1 MAHASALCK
10 RGARQTGPSC
20 YSRATS
26 PMKCTSCGHDS
37 PPGQKFC
44 GECGSRLEAICP
56 SCQSKNP
63 PGQKFCGDCGAPLGG
78 APRPASAPA
87 PPAAETPPAPAE
99 RFASPQSYTPKH
111 LAEKILSSR
120 SAVEGERKQVS
131 VMFTDVSGFT
141 AMSERL
147 DPEEVHG
154 IMDRVFEIVLA
165 AVHRFEGTIN
175 QFLGDGV
182 MALFGAPIAHED
194 HAHRALGAALAIQ
207 RELGPVRDDVRRLH
221 GVEFRLRIGINTGLV
236 VVGAIGRDLRMDY
249 TAVGDTTNL
258 ASRMLNIAQPGQI
271 VCTPATHRLTAG
283 FFEFEDLG
291 EFTVK
296 GKSEPVRAWAIMR
309 ERRGRTR
316 LEVSRERGL
325 TPMLGRSEEMEALG
339 LAYARAIEGHGAV
352 LMLVGDAGV
361 GKSRLLFEFLHRL
374 EGGSHVELEASCLSY
389 GRAIAYHPVVELVRR
404 YLGLPDGAGDEDVR
418 AAARVRLH
426 GVGIAD
432 EESVTLLAHFLGVE
446 APAELLTRL
455 GAQLKERTHALLRD
469 VFLRAS
475 QRRPLVLVI
484 ENIHWTDPSS
494 EEFFGPFIDALFG
507 HPILLLL
514 SSRPDFSMTT
524 WPRERVEML
533 SVEGLDREQAAD
545 MARALLG
552 AEEVAPQLIEV
563 LVAKSEGN
571 PLYVE
576 EILRQLQETGGAV
589 VVDGEAR
596 LSRADVSVPETVH
609 DIIAS
614 RVDRVEEPLK
624 QTIQGAAVVG
634 RQFPA
639 PLVARV
645 LTVEEPR
652 VVDDLRRLQGFDF
665 VFPVSMPVYAFK
677 HALTQEVVY
686 TGLLERRRRL
696 YHAIVG
702 AALEEE
708 HRERPDEIA
717 ELLAH
722 HFGRSGEHDK
732 AVDYAILAGEKA
744 QRRWANAEA
753 LAHFESA
760 LKRLDTMPDS
770 ETNRRRRIDAVL
782 KQAEVKFA
790 LGRHAEELTAL
801 ESVQPIVDA
810 SADPPRRAA
819 WYYWTGFLHSLTGAR
834 ADVSVDYCR
843 RAAEIAEAEGLDEL
857 RAYAQSCLAHV
868 YLVAGNLHGG
878 LVAGEAAL
886 ATFEA
891 RGNPWWA
898 CRTIW
903 ALQPLAT
910 GSGDWGRALAYCR
923 RALAHATATND
934 QRLQVVS
941 WARLGATE
949 VQRGDGEA
957 CVQACDRALAFSPA
971 PFDVN
976 TIKAMRGYGLVKRGD
991 IGVGAQELG
1000 EAVAWFEKAG
1010 LLYTTSLL
1018 SLWLADACLRQEDA
1032 GRARALAERALQAAR
1047 ERGYRHLEGAAA
1059 RALGEALL
1067 VSAPAAA
1074 AAALADAERICQ
1086 DVGARNDLGR
1096 TWAAMGRLAI
1106 ATGDAARGR
1115 TLLERALAEFEALGT
1130 IDEIART
1137 AAALQAG
1144 A

>member
-1 MAHASALCK
+1 
-10 RGARQTGPSC
+10 
-20 YSRATS
+20 
-26 PMKCTSCGHDS
+26 MKCFSCGHDN

-44 GECGSRLEAICP
+44 GECGSRLEAVCP

-63 PGQKFCGDCGAPLGG
+63 PGQKFCGECGAPLGG
-78 APRPASAPA
+78 APRPAPAPAAA
-87 PPAAETPPAPAE
+87 PPAAQAAPAPAE

-207 RELGPVRDDVRRLH
+207 RDLQPVRDDVRRLH

-258 ASRMLNIAQPGQI
+258 ASRMLNVAQPGQT

-296 GKSEPVRAWAIMR
+296 GKSEPVRGWTVVR

-325 TPMLGRSEEMEALG
+325 TPLLGRGEELEALG
-339 LAYARAIEGHGAV
+339 LAYARAVEGHGAV

-374 EGGSHVELEASCLSY
+374 DGGSHVELEASCLSY
-389 GRAIAYHPVVELVRR
+389 GRAIAYHPVAGLVRR
-404 YLGLPDGAGDEDVR
+404 YLGLPDGAGDDDVR

-426 GVGIAD
+426 GLGIAD
-432 EESVTLLAHFLGVE
+432 DESVTLLAHFLGVE

-455 GAQLKERTHALLRD
+455 GAQVKERTHALLRD

-475 QRRPLVLVI
+475 QRRPLVLVV
-484 ENIHWTDPSS
+484 ENIHWVDPSS

-533 SVEGLDREQAAD
+533 SIEGLGREQAAD

-552 AEEVAPQLIEV
+552 SEEVAPQLIEV

-596 LSRADVSVPETVH
+596 LSRADISVPETVH

-645 LTVEEPR
+645 LAAEEPR
-652 VVDDLRRLQGFDF
+652 VVDDLRRLQRFDF

-686 TGLLERRRRL
+686 TGLLERRRRT

-702 AALEEE
+702 TALEEE
-708 HRERPDEIA
+708 HPGRLEEVA

-722 HFGRSGEHDK
+722 HFGRSAEHGK
-732 AVDYAILAGEKA
+732 AVDYALLAGEKS

-753 LAHFESA
+753 LTYFEAA
-760 LKRLDTMPDS
+760 LKRLDAMPDS
-770 ETNRRRRIDAVL
+770 EGNRRRRIDAVL

-790 LGRHAEELTAL
+790 LGRHAEELSAL
-801 ESVQPIVDA
+801 EELQALVEA

-819 WYYWTGFLHSLTGAR
+819 WYYWAGFLRSLTGAS
-834 ADVSVDYCR
+834 AEVSIDYCQK
-843 RAAEIAEAEGLDEL
+843 AVAIAEAEGLDEL
-857 RAYAQSCLAHV
+857 RAYAQACLAHV
-868 YLVAGNLHGG
+868 YLVAGNLEGG
-878 LVAGEAAL
+878 LAAGEAAL

-910 GSGDWGRALAYCR
+910 GAGDWGRGLAVCR
-923 RALAHATATND
+923 RALEHATATND
-934 QRLQVVS
+934 QRLKIVGHV
-941 WARLGATE
+941 RLAGTE
-949 VQRGDGEA
+949 VQRGDPAA
-957 CVQACDRALAFSPA
+957 CLRACETALALSPA
-971 PFDVN
+971 PFDAAL
-976 TIKAMRGYGLVKRGD
+976 IKAVRAYGRVKSGD
-991 IGVGAQELG
+991 IDTGLAELG
-1000 EAVAWFEKAG
+1000 EAVAWFERAQ
-1010 LLYTTSLL
+1010 LLYTSAVFG
-1018 SLWLADACLRQEDA
+1018 LWLADAHLRRGESAPAAELAQ
-1032 GRARALAERALQAAR
+1032 RALAVTR
-1047 ERGYRHLEGAAA
+1047 ERGYRHVEGMTC
-1059 RALGEALL
+1059 RVLGEALL
-1067 VSAPAAA
+1067 ERDAASAGRHLDDAARVLEA
-1074 AAALADAERICQ
+1074 
-1086 DVGARNDLGR
+1086 VGARNELAR
-1096 TWAAMGRLAI
+1096 TWAAQGRLCA
-1106 ATGDAARGR
+1106 AAGDSAGARQR
-1115 TLLERALAEFEALGT
+1115 LTRALQTFEALGT
-1130 IDEIART
+1130 LDEIART
-1137 AAALQAG
+1137 SAVLEALR
-1144 A
+1144 

>member
-1 MAHASALCK
+1 
-10 RGARQTGPSC
+10 
-20 YSRATS
+20 
-26 PMKCTSCGHDS
+26 MKCTSCGHDNQ
-37 PPGQKFC
+37 PGQKFC
-44 GECGSRLEAICP
+44 GECGSRLEAICAA
-56 SCQSKNP
+56 CQSKNP
-63 PGQKFCGDCGAPLGG
+63 PGQKFCGECGAPLGG
-78 APRPASAPA
+78 VARATAGPPGTAAAPA
-87 PPAAETPPAPAE
+87 PA

-120 SAVEGERKQVS
+120 SAIEGERKQVT

-154 IMDRVFEIVLA
+154 IMDRVFEVVLG
-165 AVHRFEGTIN
+165 AVHHYEGTIN

-194 HAHRALGAALAIQ
+194 HAHRALSAALAIQ
-207 RELGPVRDDVRRLH
+207 RDLQPIRDDVRSAH
-221 GVEFRLRIGINTGLV
+221 GVEFRLRIGLNTGLV

-258 ASRMLNIAQPGQI
+258 ASRMLNVAQPGQI

-283 FFEFEDLG
+283 FFDFEDLG
-291 EFTVK
+291 QFSVK
-296 GKSEPVRAWAIMR
+296 GKSEPVRGWAVAR

-325 TPMLGRSEEMEALG
+325 TPLLGRIEEMETLG
-339 LAYARAIEGHGAV
+339 LAYARAVEGHGAV
-352 LMLVGDAGV
+352 LMLVGDPGV

-374 EGGSHVELEASCLSY
+374 DGGSHVELDTTCLSY
-389 GRAIAYHPVVELVRR
+389 GRTIPYHPVIGLVRR
-404 YLGLPDGAGDEDVR
+404 YLGLPDTADDDDIR
-418 AAARVRLH
+418 AAARVRL
-426 GVGIAD
+426 GAIGITD
-432 EESVTLLAHFLGVE
+432 EEAITLLAHFLGVE
-446 APAELLTRL
+446 APVELLTRL
-455 GAQLKERTHALLRD
+455 GAQLKDRTHALMRE

-475 QRRPLVLVI
+475 HRRPLVLVV
-484 ENIHWTDPSS
+484 ENVHWVDPSS

-533 SVEGLDREQAAD
+533 SIEGLGREQAAG
-545 MARALLG
+545 MARALLD
-552 AEEVAPQLIEV
+552 ADRVAPELLEV

-576 EILRQLQETGGAV
+576 EILRQLQETAGV
-589 VVDGEAR
+589 VVTDGEAR
-596 LSRADVSVPETVH
+596 LSRRDITVPETVH
-609 DIIAS
+609 DIIAA

-624 QTIQGAAVVG
+624 LTIQGAAVVG
-634 RQFPA
+634 RQFPS

-645 LTVEEPR
+645 LTTAEPV
-652 VVDDLRRLQGFDF
+652 VVDHLHRLHGFDF
-665 VFPVSMPVYAFK
+665 VYPVTIPVYAFK

-686 TGLLERRRRL
+686 TGLLERRRRA
-696 YHAIVG
+696 YHAVVG

-708 HRERPDEIA
+708 HRERPEEVV

-722 HFGRSGEHDK
+722 HFGRSAEHDK
-732 AVDYAILAGEKA
+732 AVDYAILAGEKS

-753 LAHFESA
+753 LAYFESA

-770 ETNRRRRIDAVL
+770 ELNRRRRIDAVL

-801 ESVQPIVDA
+801 EGVKAIVEE

-819 WYYWTGFLHSLTGAR
+819 WYYWTGFLNSLTGAR
-834 ADVSVDYCR
+834 ADVSVDYCL
-843 RAAEIAEAEGLDEL
+843 RASEIAESQGLDEL

-868 YLVAGNLHGG
+868 YLVAGNLGGG
-878 LVAGEAAL
+878 LEAGEAAL

-910 GSGDWGRALAYCR
+910 GSGDWARALGYCR

-934 QRLQVVS
+934 QRLQAVA

-949 VQRGDGEA
+949 VQRGDGAA
-957 CVQACDRALAFSPA
+957 CVTACDRALAFSPA
-971 PFDVN
+971 PFDANIIRAVH
-976 TIKAMRGYGLVKRGD
+976 GYGLVKCGD
-991 IGVGAQELG
+991 VAAGTLELA
-1000 EAVAWFEKAG
+1000 EAAAWFENAR
-1010 LLYTTSLL
+1010 LLYTASLL
-1018 SLWLADACLRQEDA
+1018 NLWLADACLRYDDDD
-1032 GRARALAERALQAAR
+1032 RARALAERSLRVVR
-1047 ERGYRHLEGAAA
+1047 ELGYRHLEAAA
-1059 RALGEALL
+1059 SRALGEALL
-1067 VSAPAAA
+1067 SSAAAAA
-1074 AAALADAERICQ
+1074 AAALGEADRLCQ
-1086 DVGARNDLGR
+1086 EVGARNDLAR
-1096 TWAAMGRLAI
+1096 TWAAQGRLAI
-1106 ATGDAARGR
+1106 AAGDAARGR
-1115 TLLERALAEFEALGT
+1115 SLLERALAEFETLGT
-1130 IDEIART
+1130 IDESARLR
-1137 AAALQAG
+1137 AALA
-1144 A
+1144 AL

>member
-1 MAHASALCK
+1 
-10 RGARQTGPSC
+10 
-20 YSRATS
+20 
-26 PMKCTSCGHDS
+26 MKCTSCGHEN

-44 GECGSRLEAICP
+44 GECGGRLEAVCP

-63 PGQKFCGDCGAPLGG
+63 PGQKFCGECGTALTAG
-78 APRPASAPA
+78 ARAPA
-87 PPAAETPPAPAE
+87 ATPTAPPEPAPTE

-111 LAEKILSSR
+111 LAEKILSTR

-154 IMDRVFEIVLA
+154 IMDRCFEIVLA
-165 AVHRFEGTIN
+165 AVHRYEGTIN

-194 HAHRALGAALAIQ
+194 HAHRSLSAALAIQ
-207 RELGPVRDDVRRLH
+207 RELQPVREDVRRVH
-221 GVEFRLRIGINTGLV
+221 GIEFRLRIGINTGLV

-249 TAVGDTTNL
+249 TAIGDTTNL
-258 ASRMLNIAQPGQI
+258 ASRMLNVAQPGQI
-271 VCTPATHRLTAG
+271 VCTPFTHRLTAG

-296 GKSEPVRAWAIMR
+296 GKSEPVRGWTVLR

-325 TPMLGRSEEMEALG
+325 TPLLGRGEEMEALG
-339 LAYARAIEGHGAV
+339 TAYARAVEGQGAV
-352 LMLVGDAGV
+352 LMLVGDPGV
-361 GKSRLLFEFLHRL
+361 GKSRLLYEFLSRL
-374 EGGSHVELEASCLSY
+374 DGAGHVELDTTCLSY
-389 GRAIAYHPVVELVRR
+389 GRGMPYHPVVALVRR
-404 YLGLPDGAGDEDVR
+404 YLGLPDAAGDDDVR
-418 AAARVRLH
+418 AAVRVRL
-426 GVGIAD
+426 GAVGIAD
-432 EESVTLLAHFLGVE
+432 EESQRLLAHFLGVE

-469 VFLRAS
+469 LLLRVS
-475 QRRPLVLVI
+475 QRRPLVLIV
-484 ENIHWTDPSS
+484 ENVHWVDPSS

-514 SSRPDFSMTT
+514 TSRPDFSMTT
-524 WPRERVEML
+524 WPRSRVEML
-533 SVEGLDREQAAD
+533 SVEGLGREQAAE
-545 MARALLG
+545 MARAVLNAERIASDLLD
-552 AEEVAPQLIEV
+552 V

-576 EILRQLQETGGAV
+576 EILRQLHETGGAV
-589 VVDGEAR
+589 VSDGEAR
-596 LSRADVSVPETVH
+596 LGRSDVAVPETVH
-609 DIIAS
+609 DIIAA

-645 LTVEEPR
+645 LTEDEPR
-652 VVDDLRRLQGFDF
+652 VVEHLKRLHHFDF
-665 VFPVSMPVYAFK
+665 VFPVVTPVYAFK

-686 TGLLERRRRL
+686 TGLLERRRRT

-702 AALEEE
+702 SALEEQ
-708 HRERPDEIA
+708 HRDRLEEVA

-722 HFGRSGEHDK
+722 HYGRSAEHDR
-732 AVDYAILAGEKA
+732 AVDYALLAGEKS

-753 LAHFESA
+753 LGYFESA

-770 ETNRRRRIDAVL
+770 EINRRRRIDAVL

-790 LGRHAEELTAL
+790 LGRHAEHVSAL
-801 ESVQPIVDA
+801 EGIQAIVEA
-810 SADPPRRAA
+810 AADPPRRAA

-834 ADVSVDYCR
+834 ADVSVAYCL
-843 RAAEIAEAEGLDEL
+843 RAAEIAESEGLDEL

-868 YLVAGNLHGG
+868 YLVAGNLRGG
-878 LVAGEAAL
+878 LEAGEAAL

-910 GSGDWGRALAYCR
+910 GSGDWQRALAYCR
-923 RALAHATATND
+923 RALAHATATGD
-934 QRLQVVS
+934 QRLQVVG
-941 WARLGATE
+941 WARVGATE

-957 CVQACDRALAFSPA
+957 CLQACDHALAFSPA

-976 TIKAMRGYGLVKRGD
+976 TLKAMRGYGLVKRGEVA
-991 IGVGAQELG
+991 VGTQELG
-1000 EAVAWFEKAG
+1000 EAVAWFEKAS

-1018 SLWLADACLRQEDA
+1018 GLWLADACLRQDDA
-1032 GRARALAERALQAAR
+1032 GRARALAERSRQVAR
-1047 ERGYRHLEGAAA
+1047 ERGYRHLEAAA
-1059 RALGEALL
+1059 SRALGEAL
-1067 VSAPAAA
+1067 VTSGAPEAAA
-1074 AAALADAERICQ
+1074 VLVDAERLCEQI
-1086 DVGARNDLGR
+1086 GARNDLAR
-1096 TWAAMGRLAI
+1096 TWAAEGRLAI
-1106 ATGDAARGR
+1106 AAGDRAAARV
-1115 TLLERALAEFEALGT
+1115 LLERALAEFDALGT
-1130 IDEIART
+1130 LDEIART
-1137 AAALQAG
+1137 QATL
-1144 A
+1144 ASL

>member
-1 MAHASALCK
+1 
-10 RGARQTGPSC
+10 
-20 YSRATS
+20 
-26 PMKCTSCGHDS
+26 MKCVSCGHDN

-44 GECGSRLEAICP
+44 GECGARVQLTCP
-56 SCQSKNP
+56 SCQTSNP
-63 PGQKFCGDCGAPLGG
+63 PGQKFCGECGTPLGAVP
-78 APRPASAPA
+78 APATAAPA
-87 PPAAETPPAPAE
+87 PEAPPVPPTAALAPE
-99 RFASPQSYTPKH
+99 RFASPQSYTPRH
-111 LAEKILSSR
+111 LAEKILNSR
-120 SAVEGERKQVS
+120 SAIEGERKQVS
-131 VMFTDVSGFT
+131 VVFTDVSGFT

-147 DPEEVHG
+147 DPEEVHA

-165 AVHRFEGTIN
+165 AVHRYEGTIN

-207 RELGPVRDDVRRLH
+207 RELAPVRDDVRAQH

-258 ASRMLNIAQPGQI
+258 ASRMLNVAQPGQI
-271 VCTPATHRLTAG
+271 VCTPATQRLTTG

-296 GKSEPVRAWAIMR
+296 GKSEPVRGWAVLR

-325 TPMLGRSEEMEALG
+325 TPLLGRAAEMEALG
-339 LAYARAIEGHGAV
+339 RAYTRAIEGRGAV
-352 LMLVGDAGV
+352 LMLVGDPGV
-361 GKSRLLFEFLHRL
+361 GKSRLLYEFLQRL
-374 EGGSHVELEASCLSY
+374 DGGGHVELDTTCLSY
-389 GRAIAYHPVVELVRR
+389 GRAMPYHPLVALVRR
-404 YLGLPDGAGDEDVR
+404 YLGLPETASDDDIR
-418 AAARVRLH
+418 AAARVRL
-426 GVGIAD
+426 GAVGIAD
-432 EESVTLLAHFLGVE
+432 DEAVVLLAHFLGVE

-455 GAQLKERTHALLRD
+455 GAQLKDRTHALLRD
-469 VFLRAS
+469 LFLRVS
-475 QRRPLVLVI
+475 QRRPLVLVV
-484 ENIHWTDPSS
+484 ENVHWIDPSS
-494 EEFFGPFIDALFG
+494 EEFFGPFVDALGG
-507 HPILLLL
+507 HPLLLLL
-514 SSRPDFSMTT
+514 SSRPDFSLAT
-524 WPRERVEML
+524 WPREAVEM
-533 SVEGLDREQAAD
+533 VAIEGLDRDQAAE
-545 MARALLG
+545 MARAVLG
-552 AEEVAPQLIEV
+552 AERVAAE
-563 LVAKSEGN
+563 LVDILMTKSEGN

-576 EILRQLQETGGAV
+576 EILRQLHETGGAV
-589 VVDGEAR
+589 VTDGEAR
-596 LSRADVSVPETVH
+596 LSRTDVAVPETVH
-609 DIIAS
+609 DIIAA

-645 LTVEEPR
+645 LADDESR
-652 VVDDLRRLQGFDF
+652 VVNNLHRLHHFDF
-665 VFPVSMPVYAFK
+665 VFPVTMPVFAFK

-686 TGLLERRRRL
+686 TGLLERRRRG
-696 YHAIVG
+696 YHAVVA

-708 HRERPDEIA
+708 HRERPEEVA

-722 HFGRSGEHDK
+722 HFGRSAEHDK
-732 AVDYAILAGEKA
+732 AVDYAILAGEKS
-744 QRRWANAEA
+744 QRRWAHAEA
-753 LAHFESA
+753 LAHFEAA

-770 ETNRRRRIDAVL
+770 EANRLRRIDAVL

-790 LGRHAEELTAL
+790 LGRHADELSAL
-801 ESVQPIVDA
+801 EGIKEVVAS

-819 WYYWTGFLHSLTGAR
+819 WYYWTGFLTSLTGAR
-834 ADVSVDYCR
+834 ADVSMEHCR
-843 RAAEIAEAEGLDEL
+843 TAIAIAEAEGLDEL

-868 YLVAGNLHGG
+868 YLVAGELHGG
-878 LVAGEAAL
+878 LEAGEAAL

-910 GSGDWGRALAYCR
+910 GTGDWRRALAYCR
-923 RALAHATATND
+923 RALAHATATQD

-941 WARLGATE
+941 WARLAATE

-957 CVQACDRALAFSPA
+957 CVQACDRALAFAPA
-971 PFDVN
+971 PFDVA

-991 IGVGAQELG
+991 AAEGIRELTEG
-1000 EAVAWFEKAG
+1000 VAWFEKAS

-1018 SLWLADACLRQEDA
+1018 SLWLADAWLRQGDA
-1032 GRARALAERALQAAR
+1032 ARAQALAERALRVAV
-1047 ERGYRHLEGAAA
+1047 ERGYRHLHGAAS

-1067 VSAPAAA
+1067 ITAPEVAAEP
-1074 AAALADAERICQ
+1074 LGEAERLCEQI
-1086 DVGARNDLGR
+1086 GARNDLAR
-1096 TWAAMGRLAI
+1096 VWAALGRLARRGGGE
-1106 ATGDAARGR
+1106 AKGR

-1130 IDEIART
+1130 LDESART
-1137 AAALQAG
+1137 RAALG
-1144 A
+1144 